1 LIIFFTQIL
10 TFDGKL
16 PEVDII
22 TVRKRAVCP
31 RCGMTVAEG
40 GKMYRSLKM
49 PNKYVCR
56 VCAILEREELKRER
70 RTAQWRRNTG
80 ATKRRAM

>member
-1 LIIFFTQIL
+1 LIILFAQIL

-16 PEVDII
+16 EVDTT

-31 RCGMTVAEG
+31 RCGMTVYEG

-49 PNKYVCR
+49 PNKYVCK

-70 RTAQWRRNTG
+70 KTAHAN
-80 ATKRRAM
+80 A

>member
-1 LIIFFTQIL
+1 
-10 TFDGKL
+10 L

-22 TVRKRAVCP
+22 TVRKRAICP
-31 RCGMTVAEG
+31 RCGMTVEEG

-56 VCAILEREELKRER
+56 ACAILEREELKRKR
-70 RTAQWRRNTG
+70 KTAHAN
-80 ATKRRAM
+80 A